1 MTDEIK
7 LKLQA
12 AGLTDAQIE
21 EKVQAKVQELSG
33 LISAEGALHIIA
45 NEMGVTESEPEKTTI
60 KSIEAGAMDLSFDA
74 KVIDVYEKRTFKR
87 KDGTGTV
94 QSLLLG
100 DESGKIRFTCWDTAT
115 AMISQVAQGDII
127 RVTGAYAKDGRNN
140 TEVHCGARGQI
151 ERNPS
156 GVTIDVPVAVIER
169 IDIKDA
175 MPGDNK
181 VEFLA
186 SIVQFYDTRFFDQ
199 CPECRK
205 RVVDGKCEVHGNVE
219 PNVSYVTNAVLDDGT
234 GTMRAVF
241 WKQQTNQLCSKT
253 EEEMVSLRDGSF
265 EDVRLALLGEQV
277 VVVGTI
283 KENSMFN
290 RNEIVVNRIKRA
302 EPNNA

>member
-1 MTDEIK
+1 MTEEIR

-12 AGLTDAQIE
+12 TGLTDAQIE

-45 NEMGVTESEPEKTTI
+45 NEVGVTTSEPEKMTI
-60 KSIEAGAMDLSFDA
+60 KSIESGAMDINFDA
-74 KVIDVYEKRTFKR
+74 KVLDIYEKRTFKR

-94 QSLLLG
+94 QTLFIG
-100 DESGKIRFTCWDTAT
+100 DTSGKIRFVCWDTAT
-115 AMISQVAQGDII
+115 AMISTVQVGDTI
-127 RVTGAYAKDGRNN
+127 RVSGAYAKDGRGNV
-140 TEVHCGARGQI
+140 EVHCGARANI
-151 ERNPS
+151 ERNPE
-156 GVTIDVPVAVIER
+156 GVSIDIPVSVIER

-205 RVVDGKCEVHGNVE
+205 RVTDGNCEVHGTVE
-219 PNVSYVTNAVLDDGT
+219 PAVSYVTNVVLDDGT

-241 WKQQTNQLCSKT
+241 WKSQTNQLCGKS
-253 EEEMVSLRDGSF
+253 EEEMVSLREGSF
-265 EDVRLALLGEQV
+265 EDVRLSLLGEQV
-277 VVVGTI
+277 VIVGVV

-290 RNEIVVNRIKRA
+290 RNELVVNRVQRA
-302 EPNNA
+302 EPTTE

>member
-1 MTDEIK
+1 MTEEIR

-12 AGLTDAQIE
+12 TGLTDAQIE

-45 NEMGVTESEPEKTTI
+45 NEVGVTASEPEKMTI
-60 KSIEAGAMDLSFDA
+60 KSIEAGAMDINFDA
-74 KVIDVYEKRTFKR
+74 KVLDIYEKRTFKR

-94 QSLLLG
+94 QTLFIG
-100 DESGKIRFTCWDTAT
+100 DTSGKIRFVCWDTAT
-115 AMISQVAQGDII
+115 AMVSTVQVGDTI
-127 RVTGAYAKDGRNN
+127 RVSGAYAKDGRGNV
-140 TEVHCGARGQI
+140 EVHCGARANI
-151 ERNPS
+151 ERNPE
-156 GVTIDVPVAVIER
+156 GVSIDIPVSVIER

-175 MPGDNK
+175 MPGDSK

-205 RVVDGKCEVHGNVE
+205 RVTDGNCEVHGTVE
-219 PNVSYVTNAVLDDGT
+219 PAVSYVTNVVLDDGT

-241 WKQQTNQLCSKT
+241 WKSQTNQLCGKS
-253 EEEMVSLRDGSF
+253 EEEMVSLREGSF
-265 EDVRLALLGEQV
+265 EDVRLSLLGEQV
-277 VVVGTI
+277 VIVGVV

-290 RNEIVVNRIKRA
+290 RNELVVNRVQRA
-302 EPNNA
+302 EPTTE